1 MKPVP
6 FVPTVAEV
14 SAEMAGEVPG
24 LEAAVTLWT
33 EGEYDAESWFREV
46 NGSWG
51 NAGYVM
57 RRGEEVQGFVLYG
70 PPERLPYAG
79 NFPFDPPDGDA
90 TLLASIGGDG
100 RTRRHLLSRVMK
112 DLKGR
117 GVAGLEAIAA
127 DFATRGHVPTPFLLE
142 SGWRPL
148 RHGWY
153 GGRPY
158 TLARTDLG
166 TTVEVGGLARGLI
179 GRVRFPRL
187 SPVPGATSGSFVR
200 ARASAASLDT
210 ARKT

>member
-1 MKPVP
+1 VKPVP
-6 FVPTVAEV
+6 FVPTVAEI
-14 SAEMAGEVPG
+14 SAERAGEIPA

-33 EGEYDAESWFREV
+33 AGGYDAEGWFREV
-46 NGSWG
+46 NASWG

-70 PPERLPYAG
+70 PPDRLAYAG
-79 NFPFDPPDGDA
+79 NFPFGPPGDDA
-90 TLLASIGGDG
+90 ALLAAVDGDG

-117 GVAGLEAIAA
+117 DIGGIEAIAA
-127 DFATRGHVPTPFLLE
+127 DFATGGHVPTRFLLE

-166 TTVEVGGLARGLI
+166 STVEVGGLARDLI

-187 SPVPGATSGSFVR
+187 SPAPGATSGSFVR
-200 ARASAASLDT
+200 ARAAALLET
-210 ARKT
+210 AAKT